1 MTRKLGPVE
10 WSPLLANDVAD
21 QLRRAILAGE
31 LEPGRHLSVPD
42 LARVLDTSRTP
53 VRDALYILERAGL
66 VEIRP
71 RRGAVV
77 FGGGPE
83 PLREMLELREAL
95 DGMAARLAAQRM
107 TEAERNELR
116 TVAKEHDQA
125 LAAGDVERHLVLD
138 PQFHVLIRDGAHN
151 ARLAADLVRL
161 GDQILLVMRT
171 WSLAPGGMGAG
182 TRRDHGAIARA
193 VMSGDAD
200 AAEAAARRHVRN
212 IAAFVARGQHR
223 PSAEHSA

>member
-1 MTRKLGPVE
+1 
-10 WSPLLANDVAD
+10 
-21 QLRRAILAGE
+21 
-31 LEPGRHLSVPD
+31 
-42 LARVLDTSRTP
+42 
-53 VRDALYILERAGL
+53 
-66 VEIRP
+66 
-71 RRGAVV
+71 
-77 FGGGPE
+77 
-83 PLREMLELREAL
+83 
-95 DGMAARLAAQRM
+95 M

-212 IAAFVARGQHR
+212 IAAFVALGQHR